1 MLIEEIIK
9 QITPIFKNELDDD
22 ALILTPLTTAS
33 DVENWD
39 SLTNIQL
46 IVAVEKFYKIRFTSR
61 EIQDFKNVGELCQS
75 IIQKTSA

>member
-22 ALILTPLTTAS
+22 GLILTPLTTAS